1 MGYGPNE
8 IENTDY
14 EVWRKYKNNYAIK
27 CRDML
32 CSCIIQDSNLI
43 TTGEY
48 DPFLLTGFEALA
60 AVQRLTAKGELFF
73 GEIPH
78 DRQLRWLNFLR
89 KCNRLA
95 GHIRAS
101 ERPGFPYYR
110 I

>member
-1 MGYGPNE
+1 M
-8 IENTDY
+8 ITDGVSALIY
-14 EVWRKYKNNYAIK
+14 FDGFVIHNMSIK
-27 CRDML
+27 
-32 CSCIIQDSNLI
+32 I
-43 TTGEY
+43 GEY
-48 DPFLLTGFEALA
+48 DPFLLTGYEAFA

-73 GEIPH
+73 EDIPH
-78 DRQLRWLNFLR
+78 DRQLRWLNFIR

>member
-1 MGYGPNE
+1 M
-8 IENTDY
+8 
-14 EVWRKYKNNYAIK
+14 
-27 CRDML
+27 
-32 CSCIIQDSNLI
+32 II
-43 TTGEY
+43 TGEY